1 MSWILYSSI
10 LQLNYG
16 QFWVVG
22 KNLLYR
28 FLKNM
33 HGKSLSSGGT
43 DSQIFIAENY
53 GYSIPSDR

>member
-16 QFWVVG
+16 QFWVVN

-28 FLKNM
+28 FLKSM
-33 HGKSLSSGGT
+33 YGKRLSSGGT
-43 DSQIFIAENY
+43 DSQIFIAENLNV
-53 GYSIPSDR
+53 DRP